1 MARAVAEAVRMRE
14 EEGMVTV
21 SQSARTHVLVGYDG
35 SPGAAAAVEWA
46 AHQANARGLPLEVRT
61 VIEPPGE
68 IAADVLGEGWAEDS
82 QTVAHELAHEG
93 AELASR
99 TATVQVTTRGV
110 VGHASA
116 GLVEGSED
124 AALLVVGAHGEDR
137 LPTFL
142 IGFVAFSVTVHA
154 RCPVAV
160 VRGAPPRQPGPE
172 APVVVGVDGSRSA
185 TAALLEAADL
195 AARAG
200 AELVVVSVWRSSA
213 ATRLGSRWDDT
224 WRRESA
230 SHPAHV
236 AAEAV
241 AQAESDRA
249 RHVHPG
255 LAVSTR
261 VLEGGPARVLAELST
276 SASAVVIGSRGR
288 GGFTGLL
295 LGSVT
300 RRLVHEANCPV
311 VVVRRVL
318 ERQPS
323 GGTTTAGATEQA

>member
-1 MARAVAEAVRMRE
+1 
-14 EEGMVTV
+14 MVTV
-21 SQSARTHVLVGYDG
+21 PQSARTHVVVGYDG

-46 AHQANARGLPLEVRT
+46 AHQANARGLPLEVRA
-61 VIEPPGE
+61 VVEPPGE
-68 IAADVLGEGWAEDS
+68 LAADVLGQGWAEDS
-82 QTVAHELAHEG
+82 QSVADQIAHEG
-93 AELASR
+93 AELAVR

-124 AALLVVGAHGEDR
+124 AALLVVGAHGEGGV
-137 LPTFL
+137 PTFL

-160 VRGAPPRQPGPE
+160 IRGAPPRQPGPGS
-172 APVVVGVDGSRSA
+172 PVIVGVDGSRSA

-195 AARAG
+195 ASRSE
-200 AELVVVSVWRSSA
+200 AELVVVSVWRTAA

-241 AQAESDRA
+241 AQAEADRA
-249 RHVHPG
+249 RYVHHG
-255 LAVSTR
+255 LTVSTR
-261 VLEGGPARVLAELST
+261 VLEGAPARVLADLST
-276 SASAVVIGSRGR
+276 SAGTVVIGSRGR

-300 RRLVHEANCPV
+300 RRLVHEASCPV
-311 VVVRRVL
+311 VIVRRVV
-318 ERQPS
+318 ERKQSEGP
-323 GGTTTAGATEQA
+323 TTATAEAEDT